1 LSWPQTAGLFSAP
14 FYRMHSPMAV
24 VPYRFYSLPDHSPFI
39 KICGLTDPDNA
50 QACVRAGADI
60 IGLVF
65 YPKSPRHL
73 EIPRA
78 VQVAHTLLGQVPVWG
93 VFVDAGLDTIM
104 THVESCGLTGVQL
117 HGRESPGLVDALKKK
132 KLTVTKAVFAAGSPG
147 LDTVHTYTSADC
159 FLVECGLGKLPG
171 GNART
176 WEYRLARK
184 IAAQYPVLLA
194 GGLTSTNITEAM
206 ADADPLGVDISSG
219 VETAFG
225 IKDVQQVAELVR
237 MVKGPGPGR

>member
-1 LSWPQTAGLFSAP
+1 MAP
-14 FYRMHSPMAV
+14 S
-24 VPYRFYSLPDHSPFI
+24 RFQSLVDHSPFI

-73 EIPRA
+73 DIPRA
-78 VQVAHTLLGQVPVWG
+78 AQVAQTISGQVPVWG
-93 VFVDAGLDTIM
+93 VFVNAGLDTIM
-104 THVESCGLTGVQL
+104 AHVEKCGLTGVQL
-117 HGRESPGLVDALKKK
+117 HGRESPELVNALKKK
-132 KLTVTKAVFAAGSPG
+132 KLTVIKAVFAAGFPG
-147 LDTVHTYTSADC
+147 LDTVQTYTSADC

-176 WEYRLARK
+176 WEYRRARK

-194 GGLTSTNITEAM
+194 GGLTCNNITKAM

-219 VETAFG
+219 VETGFG
-225 IKDVQQVAELVR
+225 FKDIQQVSDMIKL
-237 MVKGPGPGR
+237 VKGAGSRR

>member
-1 LSWPQTAGLFSAP
+1 MALS
-14 FYRMHSPMAV
+14 
-24 VPYRFYSLPDHSPFI
+24 RFHSLPDHSPFI

-73 EIPRA
+73 DIPRA
-78 VQVAHTLLGQVPVWG
+78 AQVAQTISGQVPVWG
-93 VFVDAGLDTIM
+93 VFVNAGLDTIM
-104 THVESCGLTGVQL
+104 AHVEKCGLTGVQL
-117 HGRESPGLVDALKKK
+117 HGRESPDLVDALKKK
-132 KLTVTKAVFAAGSPG
+132 NLTVAKAVFAAGAPD
-147 LDTVHTYTSADC
+147 LDTVHTYAAADC

-176 WEYRLARK
+176 WEYRRARK

-194 GGLTSTNITEAM
+194 GGLTCNNITKAL

-219 VETAFG
+219 VETGFG
-225 IKDVQQVAELVR
+225 FKDIQQVTELVR
-237 MVKGPGPGR
+237 MVKRPGSRR